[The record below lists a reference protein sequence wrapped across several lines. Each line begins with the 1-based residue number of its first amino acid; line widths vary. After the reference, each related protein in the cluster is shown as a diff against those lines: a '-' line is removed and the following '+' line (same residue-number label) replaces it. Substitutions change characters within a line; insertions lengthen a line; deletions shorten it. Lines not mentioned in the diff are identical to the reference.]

1 MSKKLIA
8 IASTGGHYVQLSRIM
23 KQANFDS
30 NDILFVRTKVNE
42 HDTSSFENETLI
54 EDVSRDTLARTPIV
68 AFQLLKIILKHKP
81 KWIVTTGAMP
91 GLTSIVIGR
100 ILLRKTMWVD
110 SIANTKQLSA
120 SGRMAK
126 KFAHKTLTQ
135 WPDLAGDNVE
145 YKGRVI

>member
-30 NDILFVRTKVNE
+30 NDILFVRTKVNAT
-42 HDTSSFENETLI
+42 DAPSFENESLI
-54 EDVSRDTLARTPIV
+54 EDVSRDTLIRSPII
-68 AFQLLKIILKHKP
+68 AFQMLKLVLKHKP
-81 KWIVTTGAMP
+81 KWIITTGAMP
-91 GLTSIVIGR
+91 GLISIVIGR
-100 ILLRKTMWVD
+100 LLLRKTMWVD

>member
-1 MSKKLIA
+1 MNKKLIA

-42 HDTSSFENETLI
+42 HDSPSFENESLI
-54 EDVSRDTLARTPIV
+54 EDVSRDTLARSPVV
-68 AFQLLKIILKHKP
+68 AFQLFKLILKYKP

-91 GLTSIVIGR
+91 GLICIVIGR

-110 SIANTKQLSA
+110 SIANTKKLSA

-135 WPDLAGDNVE
+135 WPNLAGDTVE

>member
-1 MSKKLIA
+1 M
-8 IASTGGHYVQLSRIM
+8 
-23 KQANFDS
+23 
-30 NDILFVRTKVNE
+30 RTKVNA
-42 HDTSSFENETLI
+42 HDTPSFENETLI
-54 EDVSRDTLARTPIV
+54 EDVSRDTLIRSPII
-68 AFQLLKIILKHKP
+68 AFQMLKLVLKHKP

-91 GLTSIVIGR
+91 GLISIVIGR
-100 ILLRKTMWVD
+100 LLLRKTMWVD

>member
-42 HDTSSFENETLI
+42 HDTPSFENESLI
-54 EDVSRDTLARTPIV
+54 EDVSRDTLARSPIV
-68 AFQLLKIILKHKP
+68 AFQLLKLILKHKP

-91 GLTSIVIGR
+91 GLICIVIGR